1 MRSYGRLEYDQDDAG
16 NPDVLIDKQDLTALY
31 SAIQKY
37 DLQSK
42 QELYN
47 AFKFLGVG
55 FDSNGSTRLG
65 NMALSYD
72 KYNMSQ
78 YVNGVRTIPR
88 SWLTG
93 GQNVTL
99 TDNRTANLSISASKT
114 YNAPVKYT
122 LTVPKGWREQQT
134 VVDLSDIYVKAGQ
147 LWTEQTFRDKHT
159 DFTHHIHSN
168 SSTSATGRSSTGVEA
183 DCNPGGILDGDKQ
196 AGNSV
201 GVTTKGGCF
210 NGEFKHWHDYT
221 SHAYNASETKD
232 TAGRPGWAKAQSG
245 YRSPTKGGCYTVRHN
260 HSCSDAPHVKA
271 PCTPGHVNGS
281 GDTEQRDACH
291 QRSETKTH
299 NVPAGSSNCNT
310 LHNDTSDDGVPDH
323 CEGVCNACGSH
334 GASSSHCT
342 KEESYTVWHLSCT
355 KTCHRTGSE
364 FDYAT
369 ISCTKQEGQTATG
382 WYQTCPKHNRQ
393 VLSCLITY

>member
-1 MRSYGRLEYDQDDAG
+1 M
-16 NPDVLIDKQDLTALY
+16 LIDKQDLTALY

-37 DLQSK
+37 NLQSK

-72 KYNMSQ
+72 KYKVSQ

-114 YNAPVKYT
+114 YDAPVKYT

-159 DFTHHIHSN
+159 VFTHHIHSN
-168 SSTSATGRSSTGVEA
+168 SSTSETGHSTTGVEA
-183 DCNPGGILDGDKQ
+183 DCRPGGISDGDKQ

-232 TAGRPGWAKAQSG
+232 TAGRPSWAKAQSG
-245 YRSPTKGGCYTVRHN
+245 YRSSTNGGCYTVRHN
-260 HSCSDAPHVKA
+260 HSCSDTPHVNA

-281 GDTEQRDACH
+281 GDVSTTDACH
-291 QRSETKTH
+291 ST
-299 NVPAGSSNCNT
+299 AGAFQT
-310 LHNDTSDDGVPDH
+310 T
-323 CEGVCNACGSH
+323 
-334 GASSSHCT
+334 
-342 KEESYTVWHLSCT
+342 ESYTVSYPNPHQCSGWHAADFDGDGIQESQTPCDEPKMLTKTETRTVTHYHLTCT

-382 WYQTCPKHNRQ
+382 WYQTCPKRNRQ